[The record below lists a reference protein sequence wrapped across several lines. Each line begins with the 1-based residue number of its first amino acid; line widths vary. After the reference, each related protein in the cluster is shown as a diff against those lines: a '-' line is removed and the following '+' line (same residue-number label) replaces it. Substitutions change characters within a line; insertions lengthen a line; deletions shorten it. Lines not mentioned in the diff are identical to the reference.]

1 MKETRDNLMSGSDS
15 AGVVAIAQVDKELKA
30 VRLIRRGGSLEVLW
44 VNSVDAGKTDLRAF
58 AVKSGLSLGFRAGAS
73 GEEEKASVVGFDATG
88 VVFYSLTVPG
98 VKEGE
103 IAAIV
108 RLQAEARL
116 PLPVDQMELA
126 WRGQHVGDGQ
136 VMVTVAAA
144 KKGQLERFVEEV
156 RAFRPAQILLDCEGI
171 VKVWRALFSGDEELA
186 VVISARQRNTRVCL
200 ARGGRLVNAVSL
212 DTGIEDFSDSERVG
226 AADRFA
232 QDMRSVLELFGY
244 TDPGA
249 VRIFV
254 LSDGGRILEQMVSSL
269 GSAGLSASAA
279 LPQVEKLRGITEGDS
294 EAIYEYRVPIG
305 LALIALDGDVEELDV
320 FGSFYKP
327 RAEKA
332 KKRWYYSLKITGV
345 MAAAALILF
354 LFVLYGVDAA
364 SYKRLSS
371 LEANADFEQLMRRQA
386 LIKQVAQL
394 RPDLLE
400 LLREIN
406 SIECKGIMLDRFSFK
421 RGEPASIAGQADGDG
436 HYKFEKMLQ
445 GVKDVSD
452 VRMNSSKEAKGDKY
466 KFTITFHYKGFTKKG
481 TRS

>member
-1 MKETRDNLMSGSDS
+1 MRDNIAGGVDS
-15 AGVVAIAQVDKELKA
+15 VGVVAIAQVDKELKA
-30 VRLIRRGGSLEVLW
+30 VRVMRRGGIAELLW
-44 VNSVDAGKTDLRAF
+44 VSSVDAGKTDLRTF
-58 AVKSGLSLGFRAGAS
+58 AVKSGLSLMSAAGTLV
-73 GEEEKASVVGFDATG
+73 GEEKASVVGFDSGG
-88 VVFYSLTVPG
+88 VVFYSLTVPA

-116 PLPVDQMELA
+116 PLPVGQMELA
-126 WRGQHVGDGQ
+126 WRSERVGDGQ
-136 VMVTVAAA
+136 MRVTVAAA
-144 KKGQLERFVEEV
+144 KKHQLGRFVEEV

-171 VKVWRALFSGDEELA
+171 VKVWRTMFSGNTELA
-186 VVISARQRNTRVCL
+186 VVLSARQRSTRACL
-200 ARGGRLVNAVSL
+200 VKEGRLVNAVSL
-212 DTGIEDFSDSERVG
+212 DTGVEDLSGSKRLK

-244 TDPGA
+244 ADPGA
-249 VRIFV
+249 AAIFV
-254 LSDGGRILEQMVSSL
+254 LSDGGKVLERMVSSL
-269 GSAGLSASAA
+269 VSAGLNASSA
-279 LPQVEKLRGITEGDS
+279 LPQVEKLRGGA
-294 EAIYEYRVPIG
+294 EAGEKEVYEYRVPIG
-305 LALIALDGDVEELDV
+305 LALMALDTEVEELDI
-320 FGSFYKP
+320 FGRLYKP

-332 KKRWYYSLKITGV
+332 KKRWYYSLKITGA

-354 LFVLYGVDAA
+354 VLVLYAVDAA
-364 SYKRLSS
+364 SYRRLSR
-371 LEANADFEQLMRRQA
+371 LEANADFEQLMQRQV
-386 LIKQVAQL
+386 LIRQVAQL

-406 SIECKGIMLDRFSFK
+406 SIDCKGIMLDTFSFK
-421 RGEPASIAGQADGDG
+421 RGEPASIAGLADGDE

-466 KFTITFHYKGFTKKG
+466 KFTITFHCKGFTKKG